1 MEIVR
6 KQSSPALLTKVSVSY
21 YYIITSLLICIFK

>member
-6 KQSSPALLTKVSVSY
+6 KQSSLALLTKVSVSY